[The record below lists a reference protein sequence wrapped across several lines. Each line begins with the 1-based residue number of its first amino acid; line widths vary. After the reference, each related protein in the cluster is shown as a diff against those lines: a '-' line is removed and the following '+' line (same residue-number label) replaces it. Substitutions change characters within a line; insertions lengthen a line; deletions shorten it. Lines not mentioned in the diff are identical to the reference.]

1 MSPPQPPP
9 PPPQPCSQTPVA
21 NYALGVF
28 SVAVLILI
36 ISVNKTSSMT
46 SGWLRSISQDRWE
59 WARVSTQR
67 VSLLPTARRRPPP
80 TTHHPP
86 LTPTTHHL
94 GIRLTTDRIAEF
106 ELAALWGRVI
116 RIVSVAVI
124 RRRMVGV
131 GVRVRPLTPMVLG
144 RRRSK
149 PSNPHRERRS
159 AQLVTRARSALWR
172 RIGRILTLTRL
183 FTRPL
188 TRRHTL

>member
-1 MSPPQPPP
+1 MSDPLRYQDFFR
-9 PPPQPCSQTPVA
+9 TV
-21 NYALGVF
+21 V
-28 SVAVLILI
+28 SVTIFFKRTFCLIFFAKRLR
-36 ISVNKTSSMT
+36 
-46 SGWLRSISQDRWE
+46 LRSQSKHEHNDINTTTFHEATENQS
-59 WARVSTQR
+59 A
-67 VSLLPTARRRPPP
+67 RPPF
-80 TTHHPP
+80 TPP